1 MLDIPLPELLVKMP
15 AFLNCIIRSGN
26 SQQVARPPTP
36 FMGQEPL
43 TPLAGQKPLTP
54 LAGNGVWLPQAI
66 KNLHLLSL
74 RAKRIS
80 RAQRGESN
88 LLPIWGLLRRLRRLA
103 MTRMGKGRGV
113 QIS

>member
-1 MLDIPLPELLVKMP
+1 MLNIPLPELLVKMP
-15 AFLNCIIRSGN
+15 ALNCIIRSGN

-54 LAGNGVWLPQAI
+54 LAGNGVWLPKAI

-74 RAKRIS
+74 RAKRMS

-88 LLPIWGLLRRLRRLA
+88 LLA
-103 MTRMGKGRGV
+103 DKGIASPPAAARNV
-113 QIS
+113 TER